1 MLFWGGFLTSS
12 DVVFF
17 ISVDFDLFNFY
28 WIYHYYYI
36 LFFQQSIPELT
47 TGEKYVLGLIKSR
60 LVSEPEDKDTHTAL
74 IYDRSEVLTFDGKLF
89 QTKGWCHV
97 KEYLITK
104 A

>member
-1 MLFWGGFLTSS
+1 M
-12 DVVFF
+12 
-17 ISVDFDLFNFY
+17 
-28 WIYHYYYI
+28 
-36 LFFQQSIPELT
+36 T

-104 A
+104 ALIEHGYEFIDKKFCKANLKYFKTRMKDWKI